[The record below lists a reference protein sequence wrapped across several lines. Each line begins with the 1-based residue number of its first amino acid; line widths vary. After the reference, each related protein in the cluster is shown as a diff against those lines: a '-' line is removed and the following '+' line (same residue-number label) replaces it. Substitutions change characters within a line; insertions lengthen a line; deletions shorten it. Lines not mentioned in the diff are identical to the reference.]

1 MQTSSTTQG
10 ELERKLIEWADRKR
24 EEKRNG

>member
-1 MQTSSTTQG
+1 MQAKSATEE
-10 ELERKLIEWADRKR
+10 ELAMKLIEWADGKR